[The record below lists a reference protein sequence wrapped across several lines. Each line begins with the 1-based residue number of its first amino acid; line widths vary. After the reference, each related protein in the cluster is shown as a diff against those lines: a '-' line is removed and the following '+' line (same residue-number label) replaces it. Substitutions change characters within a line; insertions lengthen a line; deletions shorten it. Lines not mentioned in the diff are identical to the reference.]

1 MIHVIQFSGGAA
13 SALVAK
19 LVAEEY
25 GKENVVLLHH
35 DTKAED
41 PDTYRFLK
49 QVSNRIG
56 VPVVD
61 VSDGRSLWEVIEDN
75 KAIPSDRM
83 PFCTRILKQEPGEY
97 YFRWLERLGIEYT
110 MYNGFGPDEWSRVQ
124 RAVIRAEAAGR
135 KLKCPLFEQNIGG
148 EEVKRIIR
156 EDWKICLPNAYKTM
170 KHNNCIPCFK
180 AGKASWRKVWEFYP
194 EQFSKA
200 VEMEKKFGHTVFKD
214 ASLEELSRL
223 WEANQMPSLWEDDGI
238 PCMCAI

>member
-49 QVSNRIG
+49 QVSKHVG

-61 VSDGRSLWEVIEDN
+61 ISDGRSLWEVIEHK
-75 KAIPSDRM
+75 KALPSDWM
-83 PFCTRILKQEPGEY
+83 PFCTEILKQKPGEY
-97 YFRWLERLGIEYT
+97 YFRWLERQKIEYT

-124 RAVIRAEAAGR
+124 RAVVRAEASGR
-135 KLKCPLFEQNIGG
+135 KLRCPLFEKKIYG

-194 EQFSKA
+194 EQFAKA
-200 VEMEKKFGHTVFKD
+200 VELEKRFGHTVFKGE
-214 ASLEELSRL
+214 SLEELARL
-223 WEANQMPSLWEDDGI
+223 WVANQMPSLWEDDGI
-238 PCMCAI
+238 PCMCAV